1 MNQWALQFYNRVA
14 YHDYEG
20 IALDLD
26 ERERLV
32 ADLGQQNAMI
42 LRNHGLLTVG
52 ATVAEAFILM
62 LNLDRA
68 CRVQLAIQSTGQATY
83 PVSAQV
89 SEKTARQYA
98 SGDTNRLPGS
108 PDPSEREWRALLA
121 GGTSA
126 ARPRLAD
133 ALDGA
138 RLNGARRFFPAAP
151 APSPGEPHE
160 PTRLSDLERRHGGWL
175 SGATALPAAAR
186 NGVLNIAVQPEPPG
200 LMLGIVQN
208 GPTQMI
214 GGQIYESLLRYDDKL
229 EPMPGL
235 AASWTV
241 NDAPPSTPSR
251 SSRACNGTTAS
262 PSTRTTW
269 CSASTSSCARPTR
282 ACAPGWPS
290 WTASRRWTS
299 TRSNSACP
307 GRSARSWGCSRSA
320 PCRWCRAISTK
331 APTT

>member
-1 MNQWALQFYNRVA
+1 MALSQESRSRAARPNNRPAATWRLVTGWSPISAWTTASTPTSRRACPARKAFLINPYGHLFRDITPESLVKVGMDGHPVAPTPHDVNPAGFTIHSAVHMGRPDAGCVLHTHTVAGVAVSSLACGLQPVNQWALQFYNRVA

-98 SGDTNRLPGS
+98 SGDTNRPPGS

-133 ALDGA
+133 ALDG
-138 RLNGARRFFPAAP
+138 
-151 APSPGEPHE
+151 S
-160 PTRLSDLERRHGGWL
+160 
-175 SGATALPAAAR
+175 AL
-186 NGVLNIAVQPEPPG
+186 
-200 LMLGIVQN
+200 
-208 GPTQMI
+208 
-214 GGQIYESLLRYDDKL
+214 
-229 EPMPGL
+229 
-235 AASWTV
+235 
-241 NDAPPSTPSR
+241 
-251 SSRACNGTTAS
+251 RA
-262 PSTRTTW
+262 
-269 CSASTSSCARPTR
+269 
-282 ACAPGWPS
+282 
-290 WTASRRWTS
+290 
-299 TRSNSACP
+299 
-307 GRSARSWGCSRSA
+307 
-320 PCRWCRAISTK
+320 
-331 APTT
+331 